1 MRVLIVG
8 AAGSLGRQLA
18 PELTGHGH
26 EVVCFDLKPLEGTPY
41 RWIAGDARV
50 PQEMVE
56 AAQACEAVAHLPAWH
71 GIHLR
76 HRSRRDFWELNVDG
90 AFNAFEAA
98 KVAGAR
104 KLLFCSTMGVEPS
117 DCFSVT
123 ACSVQLPLA
132 KRLNPFASVW
142 FVSWHW
148 GSGTKPNLSP

>member
-1 MRVLIVG
+1 VERIGFQRGILVADKEHLDRGVREAMRVLIVG

-50 PQEMVE
+50 PQELAE
-56 AAQACEAVAHLPAWH
+56 AARECEAAAHLPAWH

-90 AFNAFEAA
+90 T
-98 KVAGAR
+98 
-104 KLLFCSTMGVEPS
+104 STP
-117 DCFSVT
+117 T
-123 ACSVQLPLA
+123 
-132 KRLNPFASVW
+132 
-142 FVSWHW
+142 
-148 GSGTKPNLSP
+148 LS